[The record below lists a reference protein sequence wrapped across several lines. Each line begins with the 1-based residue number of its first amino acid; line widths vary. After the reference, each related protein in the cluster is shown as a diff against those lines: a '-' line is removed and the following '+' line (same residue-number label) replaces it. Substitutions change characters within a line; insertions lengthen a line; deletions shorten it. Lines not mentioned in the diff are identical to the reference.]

1 MNLFQMGQLEIMIE
15 GTFPVKIE
23 FEDDSFEL
31 SEATFSGT
39 GQFSLVSNNELVR
52 KPFRISM
59 VSQENELL
67 EFLCESKKVDGTFV
81 SGTLS
86 TLDH

>member
-1 MNLFQMGQLEIMIE
+1 MGQLEIMIE